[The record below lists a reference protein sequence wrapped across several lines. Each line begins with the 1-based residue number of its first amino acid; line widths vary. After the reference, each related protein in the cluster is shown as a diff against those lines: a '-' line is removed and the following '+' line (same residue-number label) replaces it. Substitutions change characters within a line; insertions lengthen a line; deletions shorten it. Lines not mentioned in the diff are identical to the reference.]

1 MLLKDYLDALKESKP
16 NWNALVKVH
25 GREVIRCIAEKLD
38 YEMLAGNLLYAT
50 VGLVTY
56 DYPSK
61 TYVYYVD

>member
-16 NWNALVKVH
+16 NWNALIKVH
-25 GREVIRCIAEKLD
+25 GREVIRCIATKLD